1 MSLTINEQIY
11 GIVFK
16 AILEHEHIMDLNV
29 FNAEMATEDIQ
40 ALLLQSQ
47 VDLLNEVYDLI
58 GTDSPKSSIKEMI
71 SELKQQINN
80 LSK

>member
-1 MSLTINEQIY
+1 MTLNEQILE
-11 GIVFK
+11 
-16 AILEHEHIMDLNV
+16 ILFDES
-29 FNAEMATEDIQ
+29 NADI
-40 ALLLQSQ
+40 AVKKIELILLQSQ